1 MERNLI
7 SNNALSNLIKER
19 ITEDILFG
27 NVQPGEK
34 LIETQYA
41 DRLGTSRAPIREAFY
56 LLELEG
62 LVKKIPRKGTVVK
75 GFTAEEMKDLLEIRN
90 FLEEQAINK
99 LGNTANSEFLNKM
112 ERLLIQMEEN
122 RDDRSSYAKLNY
134 EFHFQLILASR
145 SDVLKNFYSRLGTP
159 LLLLQSMSFMGEKS
173 IEKSL
178 QEHKELISLIKQQ
191 ELEKA
196 LTLLRSHN
204 QDVFLRI
211 EKHATK
217 SIY

>member
-99 LGNTANSEFLNKM
+99 LGNTANSEFLNNM